1 MKACEEVIVT
11 LIIQGKNP
19 KKTFEE
25 KLDMEL
31 PSFMPWKELS
41 KKILECL
48 KESKSDKYAF
58 YYYLYAKHNG
68 RKFTDMDTLAS
79 LGIWD
84 GSIIECEVK

>member
-11 LIIQGKNP
+11 LIIGEQKH
-19 KKTFEE
+19 
-25 KLDMEL
+25 DMEL

-48 KESKSDKYAF
+48 KESRTDKYAF
-58 YYYLYAKHNG
+58 YYYLYAEYNG
-68 RKFTDMDTLAS
+68 HKFTDTDTLAS

-84 GSIIECEVK
+84 GSIIKCEAK